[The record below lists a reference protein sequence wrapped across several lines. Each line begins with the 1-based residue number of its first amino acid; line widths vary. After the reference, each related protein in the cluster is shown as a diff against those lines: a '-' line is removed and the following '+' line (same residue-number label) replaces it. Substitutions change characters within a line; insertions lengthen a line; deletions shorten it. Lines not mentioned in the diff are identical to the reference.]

1 MPRRSND
8 TASEFFDLLCV
19 LPWWISVA
27 LGIAVYVSFS
37 YILPGREYDNAIMQV
52 WAPHL
57 PQVAWFGAFFL
68 IPAALSAARSSRKR
82 KLLDKQRDIETLRA
96 LSWSEFEELIGE
108 AFRRQGY
115 TVRENLRGGPD
126 GGVDL
131 ELERNGNLYLVQAKH
146 WQAAKVGVKVV
157 REMLGLVTAHGAHGA
172 IIIASGLF
180 TQQARAFAADKPID
194 LIEGEQLLQLVRSV
208 QKQPVAQASA
218 PAPVALS
225 PVPATVEAPVPEQGR
240 HCPSCSGHLVMRTAR
255 KGPNAGQGF
264 WGCSNYPKCRH
275 TEPLAG

>member
-1 MPRRSND
+1 MPRKSND

-19 LPWWISVA
+19 LPWWMSVA
-27 LGIAVYVSFS
+27 FGIAVYVSS
-37 YILPGREYDNAIMQV
+37 TYVLPGREYDNVILQY

-68 IPAALSAARSSRKR
+68 IPAAMSAARSARKR
-82 KLLDKQRDIETLRA
+82 KILEKQQGIETIRA
-96 LSWSEFEELIGE
+96 LSWREFEELIGE

-157 REMLGLVTAHGAHGA
+157 REMLGLVTAHRAHGA

-180 TQQARAFAADKPID
+180 TQQAKAFATDKPID
-194 LIEGEQLLQLVRSV
+194 LIEGDQLLQLVQSV
-208 QKQPVAQASA
+208 QKQPAAQAAEPTVPSA
-218 PAPVALS
+218 LQAVVAS
-225 PVPATVEAPVPEQGR
+225 VTEQDR
-240 HCPSCSGHLVMRTAR
+240 PCPHCSGNLVMRTAR
-255 KGPNAGQGF
+255 RGPNAGQSF
-264 WGCSNYPKCRH
+264 WGCSNYPNCRY
-275 TEPLAG
+275 TEPVAG